1 MLLNKEGRVQ
11 GVETVAEPLG
21 IRAVA
26 ERPNLHGEK
35 TDGGIDAAKNFHAN
49 RHYAGTDRIHFLR
62 GGKGEI
68 DDAVVDERAA
78 IGDSHHGGLA
88 IDQVSNA
95 NHRFE
100 RQRAVSRRELVHVV
114 GLAVRSAPSVKW
126 HAIPGSVAFFCVT
139 RRSRRSG
146 RLASFRSSRASWP
159 SRGSFRHVSGSFA
172 LSAVFAGVSV
182 GCDGGGWR

>member
-68 DDAVVDERAA
+68 DDAAVDEWAA
-78 IGDSHHGGLA
+78 IGDSHHRGLA
-88 IDQVSNA
+88 VVQVGDA
-95 NHRFE
+95 DHGFK
-100 RQRAVSRRELVHVV
+100 RQRTVTHRELVHVL
-114 GLAVRSAPSVKW
+114 GLTVRIAPSVKW
-126 HAIPGSVAFFCVT
+126 HSIPRSVAFLGAP
-139 RRSRRSG
+139 RRSMRTG
-146 RLASFRSSRASWP
+146 ML
-159 SRGSFRHVSGSFA
+159 
-172 LSAVFAGVSV
+172 
-182 GCDGGGWR
+182 